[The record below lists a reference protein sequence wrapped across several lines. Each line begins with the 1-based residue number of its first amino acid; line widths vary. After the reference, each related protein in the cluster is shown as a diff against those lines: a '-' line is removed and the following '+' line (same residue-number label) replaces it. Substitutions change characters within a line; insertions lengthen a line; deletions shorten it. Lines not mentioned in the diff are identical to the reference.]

1 MDKKRLGEVR
11 NMKRMKICLSA
22 AILFCFI
29 LTGCGQADENET
41 VKSQV
46 TQEETPVYT
55 SSEEK
60 ASEGVEE
67 IYPQT
72 SEKTEEQ
79 LEKDLAE
86 DTTTQESPSN
96 VSEDENYY
104 EVCTG
109 YGKTEVEAYAKD
121 IKNAIMNRDWDLVAD
136 EISYPIRMGDKEYTN
151 AKDWKQAPFDELFTA
166 DFYQTLEAEGCENMF
181 CNYQGIMLGNGQVW
195 IGEVLDKN
203 GENGKLKVIAVN
215 PTN

>member
-60 ASEGVEE
+60 VSEGVEE

-72 SEKTEEQ
+72 SEKQMSSLKKIWLKILQHRRVHQTCR
-79 LEKDLAE
+79 KM
-86 DTTTQESPSN
+86 
-96 VSEDENYY
+96 
-104 EVCTG
+104 
-109 YGKTEVEAYAKD
+109 K
-121 IKNAIMNRDWDLVAD
+121 IIMKYVPDMVRQ
-136 EISYPIRMGDKEYTN
+136 K
-151 AKDWKQAPFDELFTA
+151 
-166 DFYQTLEAEGCENMF
+166 
-181 CNYQGIMLGNGQVW
+181 
-195 IGEVLDKN
+195 
-203 GENGKLKVIAVN
+203 
-215 PTN
+215 